1 LYSAIVSRFLI
12 GLMAKRPSPVNER
25 PTRNDLRGISD
36 WTVTSGSMR
45 MADETP
51 RVNQVGL
58 LFPGAIEAVAP

>member
-1 LYSAIVSRFLI
+1 
-12 GLMAKRPSPVNER
+12 
-25 PTRNDLRGISD
+25 
-36 WTVTSGSMR
+36 MR